1 MKENSCES
9 FAGFGC
15 HLVND
20 LLAMVPLHPATPA
33 RDICSNDILFRDF
46 ETTICTF
53 MDQWTSKAFRSR
65 ICTRS
70 NNANPF
76 AFSAVADAL
85 YASTYIFVYRK
96 AIANVP
102 TKLYNRLVSE
112 GLLDPRHT
120 IGELNNFAILFSL
133 TYIAVHPRSSIYIS
147 SCTSTRTVVT
157 EVCSSSS
164 VAAQIQIIFYS
175 IYIH

>member
-1 MKENSCES
+1 MKENSCKS

-120 IGELNNFAILFSL
+120 IG
-133 TYIAVHPRSSIYIS
+133 
-147 SCTSTRTVVT
+147 TSGVPD
-157 EVCSSSS
+157 
-164 VAAQIQIIFYS
+164 YLG
-175 IYIH
+175 